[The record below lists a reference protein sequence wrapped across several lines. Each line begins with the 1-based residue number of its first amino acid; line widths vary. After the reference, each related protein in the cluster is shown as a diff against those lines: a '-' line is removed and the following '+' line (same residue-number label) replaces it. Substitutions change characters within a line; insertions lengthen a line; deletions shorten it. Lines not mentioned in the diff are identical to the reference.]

1 MVQPSVKNKRTVE
14 RDRILVVC
22 RKDSNVQVAVPA
34 LKESGLTVDATE
46 SVYKAVALHAREPY
60 RLIVIETAG
69 IDGNDSSVFE
79 VLREESLDV
88 YILAIIPANRRDAVV
103 DILKAGVDTYALEP
117 VYVQE
122 LVALVTNAI
131 TRKPAA
137 VEKSARDDKLRSL
150 GRFARGIAHS
160 VNNPLTT
167 LSGWLQIMLS
177 DMAANDPRRNTL
189 IVMNQETERVAA
201 VVRDLLAFAGYP
213 SPNRSEV
220 NLNHLIDK
228 IVMELENSAEFRTV
242 LFTKH
247 LTPGLG
253 TVHADREQLAEACST
268 IIRFSAGRSAT
279 GDGVDIATYPA
290 NGSIHIEVAHSGD
303 PLNKETVEHL
313 FDPFSA
319 LFDDDGLSGLDAG
332 GLSELAMPVS
342 YGIIR
347 GLGGTL
353 NITTDDAKGSSF
365 VISLPASTSGI
376 SKQ

>member
-220 NLNHLIDK
+220 NL
-228 IVMELENSAEFRTV
+228 M
-242 LFTKH
+242 FTKH

>member
-1 MVQPSVKNKRTVE
+1 MVQPSVKNKSTVE

-34 LKESGLTVDATE
+34 LTDSGLAVDSTE
-46 SVYKAVALHAREPY
+46 SIYKAVALHTRAPY
-60 RLIVIETAG
+60 RMIVIETAG
-69 IDGNDSSVFE
+69 INCNDCSVFD

-88 YILAIIPANRRDAVV
+88 YILAIIPAGHRDAVV
-103 DILKAGVDTYALEP
+103 NILKAGVDSYALEP
-117 VYVQE
+117 VHIEE
-122 LVALVTNAI
+122 LVALVINAI
-131 TRKPAA
+131 ARKPAA
-137 VEKSARDDKLRSL
+137 VENTAREDKLRSL

-189 IVMNQETERVAA
+189 MVMNQETERIAA

-220 NLNHLIDK
+220 NINHLLGK
-228 IVMELENSAEFRTV
+228 VVMELENAGEFRTV

-247 LTPGLG
+247 FTPGLG
-253 TVHADREQLAEACST
+253 TVLADQEQLADACST
-268 IIRFSAGRSAT
+268 IIRFSAGRSAA

-290 NGSIHIEVAHSGD
+290 NGSIHIEVAHSGE
-303 PLNKETVEHL
+303 PLHKETVEHL

-319 LFDDDGLSGLDAG
+319 RFDDDGLSGLDAE
-332 GLSELAMPVS
+332 GLSELALPVS

-347 GLGGTL
+347 GLGGAL
-353 NITTDDAKGSSF
+353 NITTDDPQGSSF
-365 VISLPASTSGI
+365 IITLPAST
-376 SKQ
+376 KAEFK